1 MSFLTKIQ
9 NKLQPQKNDPVVLY
23 SIKALIKRYSE
34 DNLSQ
39 LGGQLAYFFILSLF
53 PFLMLVN
60 QIITMLRFDT
70 QTIIAHLHRLL
81 PENMISILESY
92 LGHLAI
98 TKSSGIF
105 TFSAI
110 FTIALASK
118 AIISLLHS
126 LNRAFRMEDKLSFG
140 KSLISYPFTAI
151 SLVLILLSLL
161 FVSVGKDLFDKII
174 RFFGLNEQW
183 SVIWQVVRWIVPLS
197 GMILV
202 LVVLYN
208 IIPNK
213 GFPRKYTLVGAI
225 FSVFLWIVMS
235 LGLSYYTSNFGR
247 YSLIYGSLGA
257 LMIML
262 LFLYWSGIV
271 IVLGGELAHILA
283 MRSQG
288 RFEYDVPQ
296 E

>member
-1 MSFLTKIQ
+1 MSFLKKIQ
-9 NKLQPQKNDPVVLY
+9 NKLQPHPNDHVVLY
-23 SIKALIKRYSE
+23 SIKALAKRYTE

-60 QIITMLRFDT
+60 QIITMLHIDS
-70 QTIIAHLHRLL
+70 QTIINHLDRLL
-81 PENMISILESY
+81 PENMIHILDSY
-92 LGHLAI
+92 LGHLAV
-98 TKSSGIF
+98 TQSSSIF
-105 TFSAI
+105 TFSAV

-126 LNRAFRMEDKLSFG
+126 LNRAFRMEDKLSFS

-151 SLVLILLSLL
+151 SLVLIFVSIL

-174 RFFGLNEQW
+174 MFFGLNQQW
-183 SVIWQVVRWIVPLS
+183 SIIWQVIRWIIPLS

-208 IIPNK
+208 IIPDK
-213 GFPRKYTLVGAI
+213 GFPRKYTLIGAI
-225 FSVFLWIVMS
+225 FAVFLWIIMS

-247 YSLIYGSLGA
+247 YSVIYGSLGA

-288 RFEYDVPQ
+288 RYDFDVPQ
-296 E
+296 